1 MQAPRNRARCC
12 ASLTVA
18 AFIFAAATPSAA
30 QTYPSKPVRVVADT
44 AGGGTD
50 FVARILA
57 RGLTDSFGQQ
67 FVVENRGGAAGDI
80 GIGYAAKQA
89 PDGYTL
95 LVWSNG
101 MWTLPFLRST
111 SYDPV
116 RDFSPITL
124 AVSSPNV
131 LVVHPSLPV
140 KSVKELIALAK
151 ARPNELTF
159 ASGGPGTT
167 SHIAAELFKS
177 GAAVKMLDVPYK
189 GAAPGI
195 AALLGGEVQVMFPI
209 ASSIVPHINSGRM
222 RALAVTSA
230 QPTPLFPTLPT
241 IAASGVRGYETTVLY
256 GVFAPA
262 RTPAALINQLNQA
275 LVRLLNT
282 ADVKDR
288 FFTNGTEIVAS
299 SPEQLAATLNSEMA
313 RIGKVIKEAGIR
325 AE

>member
-1 MQAPRNRARCC
+1 MRALLTQRQCL
-12 ASLTVA
+12 ASLSVA
-18 AFIFAAATPSAA
+18 AFVCAATPSAA
-30 QTYPSKPVRVVADT
+30 QTYPSKPVRIVAD
-44 AGGGTD
+44 APGGGTD
-50 FVARILA
+50 FVARIIA
-57 RGLTDSFGQQ
+57 RGLADSLGQQ
-67 FVVENRGGAAGDI
+67 VIVENRGGAAGDI

-116 RDFSPITL
+116 RDFSPITM

-140 KSVKELIALAK
+140 KTVKELVALAR

-177 GAAVKMLDVPYK
+177 LAGIKMLDVPYK

-209 ASSIVPHINSGRM
+209 GSGAVAHIKSGRV

-230 QPTPLFPTLPT
+230 HPTPLFPGLPT
-241 IAASGVRGYETTVLY
+241 VAASGVRDYQTTVLY

-262 RTPAALINQLNQA
+262 RTPPALINQLNQA
-275 LVRLLNT
+275 ILRVLGT
-282 ADVKDR
+282 AEVKER
-288 FFTNGTEIVAS
+288 FFANATEIVAS
-299 SPEQLAATLNSEMA
+299 TPEQLAAMLSSEMA
-313 RIGKVIKEAGIR
+313 RIGKVIKDAGIR